1 MGQLLPE
8 GNHVKE
14 IDFINKKRIILN
26 VKSLDQRSLF
36 KTLSKFF
43 FKRIMEYMFW
53 QSISIIRNYSNCWF
67 ITNGFTKNYKRIIQ
81 ITNKYNRSWRW

>member
-43 FKRIMEYMFW
+43 FKRIMEYMF
-53 QSISIIRNYSNCWF
+53 
-67 ITNGFTKNYKRIIQ
+67 
-81 ITNKYNRSWRW
+81 